1 MSAKDD
7 RERGIQSCL
16 GKLANEV
23 VAYFFRLP
31 QVRIEAIWAG
41 GLQPEMTKDH
51 PGVDEGGMA

>member
-1 MSAKDD
+1 MPAKDD
-7 RERGIQSCL
+7 RDRGIQGCL

-41 GLQPEMTKDH
+41 GLKSEMAEDH
-51 PGVDEGGMA
+51 PGVDEGGIA